1 MEDVGCFPLLV
12 RLLSSSGTS
21 PQSHTIFTLPLPIMV
36 LGLIS
41 LLGIVGAVA
50 LIFALGFGLLL
61 LLRTVFRP
69 PDPPNDQT

>member
-1 MEDVGCFPLLV
+1 
-12 RLLSSSGTS
+12 
-21 PQSHTIFTLPLPIMV
+21 MV

-61 LLRTVFRP
+61 LLRAVFRP
-69 PDPPNDQT
+69 PDPPDDQT